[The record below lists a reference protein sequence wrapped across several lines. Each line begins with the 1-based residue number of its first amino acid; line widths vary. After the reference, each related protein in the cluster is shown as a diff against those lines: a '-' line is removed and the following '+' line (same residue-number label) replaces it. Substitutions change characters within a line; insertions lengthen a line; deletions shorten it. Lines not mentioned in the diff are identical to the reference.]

1 MKHIILCTAL
11 LVGGAARAEFFDGNT
26 LLQRMTGNHSE
37 QMNALDYVMGVADS
51 YNGKEFCPR
60 SGNITSGQINDVV
73 KVYLERN
80 PSLRHLT
87 GDLLTMVALSQ
98 VWPCPKNNQRGN
110 GV

>member
-1 MKHIILCTAL
+1 MKHLILCTAL
-11 LVGGAARAEFFDGNT
+11 LAGTAHAEFWDGNT

-37 QMNALDYVMGVADS
+37 QMNALGYVMGVADA

-87 GDLLTMVALSQ
+87 ADLLTMVALSQ

>member
-1 MKHIILCTAL
+1 MKRAL
-11 LVGGAARAEFFDGNT
+11 VLVALMAGAAHAEFWDGNT
-26 LLQRMTGNHSE
+26 LLQRMMGNHSE
-37 QMNALDYVMGVADS
+37 QMNALGYVMGVADS

-110 GV
+110 GA

>member
-1 MKHIILCTAL
+1 MKRALVLVALMARTAH
-11 LVGGAARAEFFDGNT
+11 AEFWDGNT

-37 QMNALDYVMGVADS
+37 QMNALGYVMGVADS